1 MSEISTTNHYYTK
14 DFGNYNL
21 SEDNFVANQELT
33 VTITLNEY
41 RDLISE
47 KAKYKQ
53 KIDDARNDYF
63 KERDKNRKFEEEV
76 KSLKQKIYE
85 LQNPNEIEF
94 NIEEEL
100 LDD

>member
-1 MSEISTTNHYYTK
+1 MSEISTTNHYYTN

-47 KAKYKQ
+47 KAKSKQ
-53 KIDDARNDYF
+53 KIDDARNDYY

-76 KSLKQKIYE
+76 KSLKQKIYK

-94 NIEEEL
+94 NIEEE
-100 LDD
+100 

>member
-14 DFGNYNL
+14 GFGNYNL

-47 KAKYKQ
+47 KAKSKQ
-53 KIDDARNDYF
+53 KIDDARNDYY

>member
-14 DFGNYNL
+14 DFGSYNL

-47 KAKYKQ
+47 KAKSKQ
-53 KIDDARNDYF
+53 KIDDARNDYY
-63 KERDKNRKFEEEV
+63 KERDKNRKLEDEV

-94 NIEEEL
+94 NIEE
-100 LDD
+100 D